1 MDVEH
6 PPKLPKIKKLPK
18 TKKHKLWKGKRV
30 TKSEKKKQKLFATS
44 IKLLVITFGF
54 LIKTTYC
61 LHPCEWMVRSYL

>member
-30 TKSEKKKQKLFATS
+30 TKSEKKNKNCLQLQLNCLS
-44 IKLLVITFGF
+44 LHLVF
-54 LIKTTYC
+54 
-61 LHPCEWMVRSYL
+61 